1 MSIPTPQLPHADL
14 VRYLTGQADESLRQ
28 HIAQRRGEY
37 PELEMLLAMV
47 VKITAAGPDDTPP
60 PAAELTFAQI
70 DRLLQDLYGGNA
82 DPSRQA
88 LFRTHLLASPQF
100 YRRLLAHFADMHQTA
115 AEADA
120 LQASGAM
127 IGSKTNREILRELG
141 IETARAAAR
150 RRAERPGEGFLGT
163 VQAFFA
169 SQFARYAIPALAS
182 LAVLFMVGLPIYS
195 DMTNPYKQLRYD
207 EQAPMAQF
215 DPDRWAQSSAPATR
229 NGAVLGSDSLNLAS
243 FRAGSERLAGVMKL
257 MLPAF
262 RERDYRN
269 VIDKYQRTFPGAEA
283 LAAWMQTHDAKLAG
297 EDSLLQREIAG
308 TQQLLQ
314 DYYFLSGAASL
325 ARYRTRSESLDQA
338 ARDSALAAAVTNLT
352 HAQALG
358 EQYRLPAPDRIHYFL
373 GLALAYQFRN
383 PEAIHEYR
391 KISPESDYYEQAQE
405 LMNYLQ

>member
-1 MSIPTPQLPHADL
+1 MGILTQQLPHADL
-14 VRYLTGQADESLRQ
+14 VRYLTGKGDESLRQ
-28 HIAQRRGEY
+28 NVTRLRSEY
-37 PELEMLLAMV
+37 PEMAMLLEMVEKIAAAM
-47 VKITAAGPDDTPP
+47 PDDAPP

-70 DRLLQDLYGGNA
+70 DRLLQDIYAGNA
-82 DPSRQA
+82 GPSRQM
-88 LFRTHLLASPQF
+88 LFRTHLLTSPQF
-100 YRRLLAHFADMHQTA
+100 YRRLLDHFADRHQTV
-115 AEADA
+115 AEADT
-120 LQASGAM
+120 LQVSGAM

-141 IETARAAAR
+141 IETPRPAP
-150 RRAERPGEGFLGT
+150 RRAERPLEGFVGA

-215 DPDRWAQSSAPATR
+215 DPDRWVQSSAPATR

-269 VIDKYQRTFPGAEA
+269 VLDKYQRTFPGAEA
-283 LAAWMQTHDAKLAG
+283 LAAWLQTHDAKPAG

-338 ARDSALAAAVTNLT
+338 ARDSALAAAVTNLARAKT
-352 HAQALG
+352 LG
-358 EQYRLPAPDRIHYFL
+358 EAYRLPDLDRIHYFL

-383 PEAIHEYR
+383 AEAIHEYR
-391 KISPESDYYEQAQE
+391 QIGPESAYYRQAQE
-405 LMNYLQ
+405 VMDYLQ